1 MSVPSNKNLAANIAP
16 RLFSALRDQG
26 VIFDKFILSRSTI
39 LVSADLAGNE
49 NHAMV
54 KKMNRKIHTKMLL
67 LREISEER

>member
-1 MSVPSNKNLAANIAP
+1 MSVPSNKNIAANIAP

-39 LVSADLAGNE
+39 LASADLAGNG

-54 KKMNRKIHTKMLL
+54 
-67 LREISEER
+67 